1 MVGKHIK
8 DRAFQREKCWMCPK
22 SRTKCWVVGVII
34 KEYIIYRSRT
44 IYYNYKLHTYIYIY
58 IYIYIHACDHVI
70 VKPSGRLA
78 RGWLPLLSCL
88 QGFQGLWSLA
98 INGKPP
104 ASTRCQKWKWKWKE
118 SPCLPVTSPLFS
130 LSFPLLSRLL
140 FNFYVLFFLL
150 SHSN

>member
-44 IYYNYKLHTYIYIY
+44 IYYNYKLHIYIY
-58 IYIYIHACDHVI
+58 IYTCMWSCDGKTKWPVG
-70 VKPSGRLA
+70 S
-78 RGWLPLLSCL
+78 WLVATSVMFTRFSRPLEFSH
-88 QGFQGLWSLA
+88 
-98 INGKPP
+98 
-104 ASTRCQKWKWKWKE
+104 KWKTT
-118 SPCLPVTSPLFS
+118 CLYSLSKVKVKVKGISLSACHFPLFS